1 MTDVT
6 KAADLEDGE
15 AGDAV
20 ETAVEDAADIDLE
33 ETTETAVE
41 DAADIDLEDD
51 AVADVVPIREDKT
64 GRPADDEGQVR
75 DLAADVASRGVVA
88 EELLVEVADGR
99 GSRTLFDGLSF
110 TCLPGTIT
118 ALTGPSG
125 CGKTTLLTCLA
136 GVAKFQGGRA
146 TVAGQERKPN
156 SLASPS
162 QLRQIGIMFQD
173 YRLVRSLNVVDNVAL
188 PLTLDG
194 VSWRSARGP
203 ARNLLSQLGLGD
215 HLKSR
220 PASLSG
226 GEQQRVALARAM
238 ITRPA
243 VLLADEPSAHLDA
256 DSATLLTSYLLGL
269 AETGACIVVS
279 SHDRRLLAACK
290 QQIKL

>member
-1 MTDVT
+1 MTDTV
-6 KAADLEDGE
+6 AANTTDDP
-15 AGDAV
+15 DAV
-20 ETAVEDAADIDLE
+20 PATEVDPRDRSKAMAAAAE
-33 ETTETAVE
+33 ERRLAATTEIK
-41 DAADIDLEDD
+41 DGD
-51 AVADVVPIREDKT
+51 
-64 GRPADDEGQVR
+64 GRLKQN
-75 DLAADVASRGVVA
+75 GVIVDN
-88 EELLVEVADGR
+88 LKVDVADGR
-99 GSRTLFDGLSF
+99 GTRTLFENLSF
-110 TCLPGTIT
+110 SCRPGTIT

-136 GVAKFQGGRA
+136 GVVKFQGGRA
-146 TVAGQERKPN
+146 VVAGQERKPN
-156 SLASPS
+156 SIATPK

-203 ARNLLSQLGLGD
+203 ARNLLEQLGLGG
-215 HLKSR
+215 HLKNR

-238 ITRPA
+238 IGRPA
-243 VLLADEPSAHLDA
+243 VLLADEPSAHLDGK
-256 DSATLLTSYLLGL
+256 SATLLTSYLLGL

-279 SHDRRLLAACK
+279 THDRRLLAACD